1 MNHKRAGIDAL
12 TGDDKTSGYNKT
24 LASGPITADF
34 RSDTVTQP
42 TPAMRAAMA
51 AAAVG
56 DDVYGDDP
64 TVNALESRVAAMLGK
79 EAGLFVAS
87 GTQSNLVAVL
97 THCQRGHEVL
107 VGDKYHIYRH
117 EAGGASVLGGVM
129 IETVP
134 TDDRGALD
142 PDQVVNAVKPDDLH
156 CPITHLLCL
165 ENTVNGYAHDRAY
178 ISRLATEGRTNGL
191 LVHLDGARLMNA
203 AVRLA
208 VPPAELVAPV
218 DSVSLCLSKGLG
230 APAGSVLVGSAPF
243 IRRARRVRKMLG
255 GGMRQA
261 GILAAAGL
269 FALDHNIDR
278 LADDHDLAQ
287 HLLAKLSKIS
297 AVTVDPKSVETN
309 MVFMQVPAGS
319 ANPLR
324 QHLAASGILLG
335 GGQTVVRLVTHLDVR
350 SDAVDRLICALDDF
364 YR

>member
-1 MNHKRAGIDAL
+1 
-12 TGDDKTSGYNKT
+12 
-24 LASGPITADF
+24 
-34 RSDTVTQP
+34 
-42 TPAMRAAMA
+42 
-51 AAAVG
+51 
-56 DDVYGDDP
+56 
-64 TVNALESRVAAMLGK
+64 
-79 EAGLFVAS
+79 
-87 GTQSNLVAVL
+87 
-97 THCQRGHEVL
+97 
-107 VGDKYHIYRH
+107 
-117 EAGGASVLGGVM
+117 
-129 IETVP
+129 
-134 TDDRGALD
+134 
-142 PDQVVNAVKPDDLH
+142 
-156 CPITHLLCL
+156 
-165 ENTVNGYAHDRAY
+165 
-178 ISRLATEGRTNGL
+178 
-191 LVHLDGARLMNA
+191 
-203 AVRLA
+203 
-208 VPPAELVAPV
+208 
-218 DSVSLCLSKGLG
+218 
-230 APAGSVLVGSAPF
+230 
-243 IRRARRVRKMLG
+243 MLG